1 MTLWA
6 HVYRSWVS
14 GALRLRGLD
23 PAALRDGSADG
34 WFDIIEVMFVEWCRP
49 GDRAVSEVHRL
60 VFTDEFDE
68 PPFFDPEAALV
79 SARQVAA
86 FAALDAAGPAR

>member
-1 MTLWA
+1 MKTENQTLQQLLSERVTA
-6 HVYRSWVS
+6 F
-14 GALRLRGLD
+14 
-23 PAALRDGSADG
+23 ADG
-34 WFDIIEVMFVEWCRP
+34 DRPREIIDKAVEAMFVEWCRP

>member
-1 MTLWA
+1 M
-6 HVYRSWVS
+6 
-14 GALRLRGLD
+14 RGLD
-23 PAALRDGSADG
+23 PVALRDGPPSS
-34 WFDIIEVMFVEWCRP
+34 WLDIIEAMFVEWCRP
-49 GDRAVSEVHRL
+49 GDRSSSEVHRL

>member
-1 MTLWA
+1 M
-6 HVYRSWVS
+6 
-14 GALRLRGLD
+14 
-23 PAALRDGSADG
+23 RDGPADG
-34 WFDIIEVMFVEWCRP
+34 WFDIIEAMFVEWCRP

-60 VFTDEFDE
+60 VFNDEFDE

-79 SARQVAA
+79 SDLHVAA